1 VTDDLR
7 YERIV
12 GAPPDVVFDAFT
24 SAGGQ
29 IAFYGLDD
37 PGWIVQ
43 SESEVRIG
51 GSWTVAFG
59 PSPERLYRHRHVFE
73 VIDRPRRLLL
83 STTEMRLDG
92 STLRF
97 ETELTFEARDDG
109 TLMTM
114 IQRGIPTDELRAEH
128 ARGVPNAF
136 DRLEQVIRRQDQ
148 INEEEVR

>member
-7 YERIV
+7 YERVV
-12 GAPPDVVFDAFT
+12 GAPREVVFDAFT

-29 IAFYGLDD
+29 VAFYGRGD
-37 PGWIVQ
+37 PGWIVR
-43 SESEVRIG
+43 SESDVRIG
-51 GSWTVAFG
+51 GAWTILFG

-83 STTEMRLDG
+83 STTETRLDG

-97 ETELTFEARDDG
+97 ETEFTFEERDDG

-136 DRLEQVIRRQDQ
+136 DRLEQLIGCQGQ
-148 INEEEVR
+148 INEGNVR